1 MINTSSRERG
11 SYDDFEREE
20 QDLFEQD
27 NNDNGVAAYA
37 LRNDGEEEHR
47 SDPGP
52 LYVQSAAGDAWEL
65 TWVRS
70 FHMHTRGTVNCASFI
85 HDVYKRGVISF
96 YMYLK

>member
-27 NNDNGVAAYA
+27 NNDNGVDIAAYA

-70 FHMHTRGTVNCASFI
+70 FHMHTRGTVLPSFMMF
-85 HDVYKRGVISF
+85 ISAALSHF
-96 YMYLK
+96 ICI

>member
-11 SYDDFEREE
+11 IAD
-20 QDLFEQD
+20 
-27 NNDNGVAAYA
+27 AAYA

-70 FHMHTRGTVNCASFI
+70 V
-85 HDVYKRGVISF
+85 
-96 YMYLK
+96 

>member
-1 MINTSSRERG
+1 MSSRERG
-11 SYDDFEREE
+11 PSVPKNRSYDDFEREE

-27 NNDNGVAAYA
+27 NDDNGVDSEEGSTTAAYA

-52 LYVQSAAGDAWEL
+52 FYVQSAAGDAWEL

-70 FHMHTRGTVNCASFI
+70 V
-85 HDVYKRGVISF
+85 
-96 YMYLK
+96 

>member
-1 MINTSSRERG
+1 MSSRERG

-27 NNDNGVAAYA
+27 NNDNAVDSADAAYA

-52 LYVQSAAGDAWEL
+52 FYVQSAAGDAWEL

-70 FHMHTRGTVNCASFI
+70 FHMHTRGTLCFLHSC
-85 HDVYKRGVISF
+85 
-96 YMYLK
+96 L